1 MARSCC
7 VSLAES
13 AVLIG
18 VGRVAAVRA
27 WWRGVACVAFPG
39 QRLAGTQHLLR
50 RVLRSRVVLTCRNN
64 RGNTRNTDVQ
74 ATVGSLES
82 SVVGQAAQV
91 DAGDLVFDAEERGDV
106 LGSDALGVFGDE
118 LDDLGGFSPRFAV
131 NRIWAASAAPARPW
145 LPLTESTKS
154 SACALRSWWLVSRV
168 TPWCSSLMVFNAD
181 PMR

>member
-1 MARSCC
+1 VARSCC

-27 WWRGVACVAFPG
+27 WRRGVACVAFPG
-39 QRLAGTQHLLR
+39 QRLAGTQHLLG

-131 NRIWAASAAPARPW
+131 NRIWAALRAASPRSAPSIAQSAPSKMTAYSASGMSRP
-145 LPLTESTKS
+145 
-154 SACALRSWWLVSRV
+154 VSFN
-168 TPWCSSLMVFNAD
+168 TPPV
-181 PMR
+181 RTVGGR